1 MPRFFTETIDE
12 TKGIITGDD
21 AKHIAKVLR
30 MKASEKLVACDCQ
43 GRDYDCVISEV
54 CDKQVELTVE
64 KVYPSETEPSVM
76 VTLYQAMPK
85 SDKMELIIQ
94 KAVELGVSAI
104 VPVQTKRC
112 VSRPDAKS
120 MAKKLERYNRI
131 ALEAAKQCG
140 RGRIPQVLPML
151 DYSEALTAVKAD
163 ERAFLFYENSTSSF
177 RKELEQTMK
186 SMLSALNERQ
196 QRILRLHFGME
207 DGTCYSLEEIGKLL
221 GISKERTRQI
231 ERQAMDKLQKMG
243 ATMGLE
249 DFLSD

>member
-1 MPRFFTETIDE
+1 MPRFFTETINE
-12 TKGIITGDD
+12 SKGIISGDD

-30 MKASEKLVACDCQ
+30 MHAGEKLVACDCQ
-43 GRDYDCVISEV
+43 GFDYDCVIDSLT
-54 CDKQVELTVE
+54 DKEVELSVE
-64 KVYPSETEPSVM
+64 RKYLSETEPSVR

-151 DYSEALTAVKAD
+151 DFTEAIKAMKED
-163 ERAFLFYENSTSSF
+163 QRAFLFYENSTSSF
-177 RKELEQTMK
+177 RKELEQGVSSVSIMVGAEGGFEEEEVQK
-186 SMLSALNERQ
+186 ALDLDIASLSLGK
-196 QRILRLHFGME
+196 RILRCETAPL
-207 DGTCYSLEEIGKLL
+207 
-221 GISKERTRQI
+221 
-231 ERQAMDKLQKMG
+231 A
-243 ATMGLE
+243 A
-249 DFLSD
+249 LSIIMYETGNM

>member
-1 MPRFFTETIDE
+1 MPRFFTETINE
-12 TKGIITGDD
+12 TKGTISGDD

-30 MKASEKLVACDCQ
+30 MHAGEKLVACDCQ
-43 GRDYDCVISEV
+43 GFDYDCVIDSLT
-54 CDKQVELTVE
+54 DKDVELSVE
-64 KVYPSETEPSVM
+64 RKYLSETEPSVR

-151 DYSEALTAVKAD
+151 DFTEAIKAMKED
-163 ERAFLFYENSTSSF
+163 QRAFLFYENSTSSF
-177 RKELEQTMK
+177 RKELEQGVSSVSIMVGAEGGFEEEEVQK
-186 SMLSALNERQ
+186 ALDLDIASLSLGK
-196 QRILRLHFGME
+196 RILRCETAPL
-207 DGTCYSLEEIGKLL
+207 
-221 GISKERTRQI
+221 
-231 ERQAMDKLQKMG
+231 A
-243 ATMGLE
+243 A
-249 DFLSD
+249 LSIIMYETGNM

>member
-1 MPRFFTETIDE
+1 MPRFFTETINE
-12 TKGIITGDD
+12 SKGIISGDD

-30 MKASEKLVACDCQ
+30 MHAGEKLVACDCQ
-43 GRDYDCVISEV
+43 GYDYDCVIENLS
-54 CDKQVELTVE
+54 DKEVELSVE
-64 KVYPSETEPSVM
+64 RKYSSETEPSVS

-151 DYSEALTAVKAD
+151 DFADAIKAMKED
-163 ERAFLFYENSTSSF
+163 QRACLFYENSTSSF
-177 RKELEQTMK
+177 RKELEQGVNSVSIMVGAEGGFEEEEVQK
-186 SMLSALNERQ
+186 ALDLGIASLSLGK
-196 QRILRLHFGME
+196 RILRCETAPL
-207 DGTCYSLEEIGKLL
+207 
-221 GISKERTRQI
+221 
-231 ERQAMDKLQKMG
+231 
-243 ATMGLE
+243 AT
-249 DFLSD
+249 LSIIMYETGNM

>member
-1 MPRFFTETIDE
+1 MPRFFTETINE
-12 TKGIITGDD
+12 TKGTISGDD

-30 MKASEKLVACDCQ
+30 MHAGEKLVACDCQ
-43 GRDYDCVISEV
+43 GFDYDCVIDSLT
-54 CDKQVELTVE
+54 DKEVELSVE
-64 KVYPSETEPSVM
+64 RKYLSETEPSVR

-151 DYSEALTAVKAD
+151 DFAEAIKAMKED
-163 ERAFLFYENSTSSF
+163 QRAFLFYENSTSSC
-177 RKELEQTMK
+177 RKELEQGVNSVSIMVGAEGGFEEEEVQK
-186 SMLSALNERQ
+186 ALDLDIASLSLGK
-196 QRILRLHFGME
+196 RILRCETAPL
-207 DGTCYSLEEIGKLL
+207 
-221 GISKERTRQI
+221 
-231 ERQAMDKLQKMG
+231 A
-243 ATMGLE
+243 A
-249 DFLSD
+249 LSIIMYETGNM

>member
-1 MPRFFTETIDE
+1 MPRFFTETINE
-12 TKGIITGDD
+12 TKGTISGDD

-30 MKASEKLVACDCQ
+30 MHAGEKLVACDCQ
-43 GRDYDCVISEV
+43 GFDYDCVIDSLT
-54 CDKQVELTVE
+54 DKEVELSVE
-64 KVYPSETEPSVM
+64 RKYLSETEPSVR

-151 DYSEALTAVKAD
+151 DFAEAIKAMKED
-163 ERAFLFYENSTSSF
+163 QRAFLFYENSTSSF
-177 RKELEQTMK
+177 RKELEQGVSSVSIMVGAEGGFEEEEVQK
-186 SMLSALNERQ
+186 ALDLDIASLSLGK
-196 QRILRLHFGME
+196 RILRCETAPL
-207 DGTCYSLEEIGKLL
+207 
-221 GISKERTRQI
+221 
-231 ERQAMDKLQKMG
+231 A
-243 ATMGLE
+243 A
-249 DFLSD
+249 LSIIMYETGNM

>member
-1 MPRFFTETIDE
+1 MPRFFTESIDE

-30 MKASEKLVACDCQ
+30 MKAGEKLVACDCQ

-64 KVYPSETEPSVM
+64 KVYPSETEPSVK

-140 RGRIPQVLPML
+140 RGRIPKVLPML
-151 DYSEALTAVKAD
+151 DYSEALTAMKAD

-177 RKELEQTMK
+177 RKELEQKVSSVSIMVGAEGGFEEEEVSK
-186 SMLSALNERQ
+186 ALEQGIASLSLGK
-196 QRILRLHFGME
+196 RILRCETAPL
-207 DGTCYSLEEIGKLL
+207 
-221 GISKERTRQI
+221 
-231 ERQAMDKLQKMG
+231 A
-243 ATMGLE
+243 A
-249 DFLSD
+249 LSIIMYETGNM

>member
-1 MPRFFTETIDE
+1 MPRFFTETINE

-30 MKASEKLVACDCQ
+30 MKTGEKLVACDCQ
-43 GRDYDCVISEV
+43 GNDYDCVISEV
-54 CDKQVELTVE
+54 TDKQVELTVE
-64 KVYPSETEPSVM
+64 RAYPSETEPTVR

-140 RGRIPQVLPML
+140 RGRIPEVLPML
-151 DYSEALTAVKAD
+151 DYSEALTAMKAD

-177 RKELEQTMK
+177 RKELEQKVASISIMVGAEGGFEEEEVNK
-186 SMLSALNERQ
+186 ALEQGIASLSLGK
-196 QRILRLHFGME
+196 RILRCETAPL
-207 DGTCYSLEEIGKLL
+207 
-221 GISKERTRQI
+221 
-231 ERQAMDKLQKMG
+231 A
-243 ATMGLE
+243 A
-249 DFLSD
+249 LSIIMYETGNM

>member
-1 MPRFFTETIDE
+1 MPRFFTETINE
-12 TKGIITGDD
+12 TKGTISGDD
-21 AKHIAKVLR
+21 AKHIANVLR
-30 MKASEKLVACDCQ
+30 MHAGEKLVACDCQ
-43 GRDYDCVISEV
+43 GFDYDCVIDSLT
-54 CDKQVELTVE
+54 DKEVELSVE
-64 KVYPSETEPSVM
+64 RKYLSETEPSVR

-151 DYSEALTAVKAD
+151 DFAEAIKAMKED
-163 ERAFLFYENSTSSF
+163 QRAFLFYENSTSSF
-177 RKELEQTMK
+177 RKELEQGVNSVSIMVGAEGGFEEEEVQK
-186 SMLSALNERQ
+186 ALDLDIASLSLGK
-196 QRILRLHFGME
+196 RILRCETAPL
-207 DGTCYSLEEIGKLL
+207 
-221 GISKERTRQI
+221 
-231 ERQAMDKLQKMG
+231 A
-243 ATMGLE
+243 A
-249 DFLSD
+249 LSIIMYETGNM

>member
-12 TKGIITGDD
+12 NKGIITGDD

-30 MKASEKLVACDCQ
+30 MHPGEKLVACDCQ
-43 GRDYDCVISEV
+43 GKDYDCVIESLT
-54 CDKQVELTVE
+54 DKEVELSVE
-64 KVYPSETEPSVM
+64 KVYASETEPSVH

-140 RGRIPQVLPML
+140 RGCIPAVLPML
-151 DYSEALTAVKAD
+151 DFGEAIKAMKED
-163 ERAFLFYENSTSSF
+163 QRAFLFYENSTSSF
-177 RKELEQTMK
+177 RKELEQGVNSVSIMVGAEGGFEEEEVQK
-186 SMLSALNERQ
+186 ALELGIASLSLGK
-196 QRILRLHFGME
+196 RILRCETAPL
-207 DGTCYSLEEIGKLL
+207 
-221 GISKERTRQI
+221 
-231 ERQAMDKLQKMG
+231 A
-243 ATMGLE
+243 A
-249 DFLSD
+249 LSIIMYETGNM

>member
-30 MKASEKLVACDCQ
+30 MKAGEKLVACDCQ

-64 KVYPSETEPSVM
+64 KVYPSETEPSVK

-151 DYSEALTAVKAD
+151 DYSEALTAMKDD

-177 RKELEQTMK
+177 RKELEQAVSSVSIMVGAEGGFEEEEVSK
-186 SMLSALNERQ
+186 ALEQGIASLSLGK
-196 QRILRLHFGME
+196 RILRCETAPL
-207 DGTCYSLEEIGKLL
+207 
-221 GISKERTRQI
+221 
-231 ERQAMDKLQKMG
+231 A
-243 ATMGLE
+243 A
-249 DFLSD
+249 LSIIMYETGNM

>member
-1 MPRFFTETIDE
+1 MPRFFTETINE

-30 MKASEKLVACDCQ
+30 MKTGEKLVACDCR
-43 GRDYDCVISEV
+43 GNDYDCVISEV
-54 CDKQVELTVE
+54 TDKQVELTVE
-64 KVYPSETEPSVM
+64 RAYPSETEPTVR

-140 RGRIPQVLPML
+140 RGRIPEVLPML
-151 DYSEALTAVKAD
+151 DYSEALTAMKAD

-177 RKELEQTMK
+177 RKELEQKVASVSIMVGAEGGFEEEEVHK
-186 SMLSALNERQ
+186 ALEQGIASLSLGK
-196 QRILRLHFGME
+196 RILRCETAPL
-207 DGTCYSLEEIGKLL
+207 
-221 GISKERTRQI
+221 
-231 ERQAMDKLQKMG
+231 A
-243 ATMGLE
+243 A
-249 DFLSD
+249 LSIIMYETGNM

>member
-1 MPRFFTETIDE
+1 MPRFFTETINE
-12 TKGIITGDD
+12 TKGTISGDD

-30 MKASEKLVACDCQ
+30 MHVGEKLVACDCQ
-43 GRDYDCVISEV
+43 GFDYDCVIDSLT
-54 CDKQVELTVE
+54 DKEVELSVE
-64 KVYPSETEPSVM
+64 RKYPSETEPSVR

-151 DYSEALTAVKAD
+151 DFADAIKAMKED
-163 ERAFLFYENSTSSF
+163 QRAFLFYENSTSSF
-177 RKELEQTMK
+177 RKELEQGVNSVSIMVGAEGGFEEEEVQK
-186 SMLSALNERQ
+186 ALDLGIASLSLGK
-196 QRILRLHFGME
+196 RILRCETAPL
-207 DGTCYSLEEIGKLL
+207 
-221 GISKERTRQI
+221 
-231 ERQAMDKLQKMG
+231 A
-243 ATMGLE
+243 A
-249 DFLSD
+249 LSIIMYETGNM